1 MNEGGRAMA
10 NKLGIFC
17 RKLRLERGELL
28 YDMAQKLNVS
38 SAFLSKVENGKKK
51 PPMQWKQIIISE
63 YDLAGNALEEF
74 EECFFEAINADSID
88 ISGYE
93 ESDKELMLSFARKFD
108 ALDKALIRRMLDNK
122 ED

>member
-1 MNEGGRAMA
+1 MA

-28 YDMAQKLNVS
+28 YDMAQKLSVS

-108 ALDKALIRRMLDNK
+108 ALDKALIRRMLDDK

>member
-1 MNEGGRAMA
+1 MV

-28 YDMAQKLNVS
+28 YDMAQTLGVS

-51 PPMQWKQIIISE
+51 PPEQWKQIIASE
-63 YDLAGNALEEF
+63 YNLSGDSLEEF
-74 EECFFEAINADSID
+74 EECFFDAVNADSID
-88 ISGYE
+88 ISGYN

-108 ALDKALIRRMLDNK
+108 SLDKALIQRIVDKK